1 MWFTVAY
8 DIFHTCK
15 RFVATVATSIV
26 TIVSCD
32 LGFKPWFHRDM
43 CVCMCVLAA
52 NSCFHISHRNLFTAL
67 AKLTNHPSNHPCHP
81 AIIQVTSA
89 ELKAEMPT
97 SSSTQPPPPALLGGH
112 QCALKA
118 KKSNLCSM
126 CWVGSE
132 DLLLVGCVKTS
143 GFFSKL
149 LVNFLI
155 LFKINVL
162 SFVILFFFFRD

>member
-52 NSCFHISHRNLFTAL
+52 NSCFHISHRNLHWQ
-67 AKLTNHPSNHPCHP
+67 NWPIIHPTIHPFIHP
-81 AIIQVTSA
+81 TIHAIRPLSRLQVQNSRQRC
-89 ELKAEMPT
+89 P
-97 SSSTQPPPPALLGGH
+97 H
-112 QCALKA
+112 
-118 KKSNLCSM
+118 
-126 CWVGSE
+126 
-132 DLLLVGCVKTS
+132 LLLPS
-143 GFFSKL
+143 HL
-149 LVNFLI
+149 LQHFWGDT
-155 LFKINVL
+155 NVL
-162 SFVILFFFFRD
+162 SKPRNLISAACAGSALRTFSWWDVWKRRASFQNCLWIS